1 MKLFAPESY
10 WNDPRVEEVVGG
22 CGPGGFG
29 DWLIPDTLWGLSVKE
44 SCRIHDWCYF
54 IGKTEED
61 KREADGVFLNNMLRQ
76 IQACESP
83 AWLKCLRRHRA
94 KTYYCFVRDFGGPS
108 FWDDKNTDLEFREY
122 GMAT

>member
-29 DWLIPDTLWGLSVKE
+29 DLLVPDTVYGMSIKE

-54 IGKTEED
+54 IGNKQED
-61 KREADGVFLNNMLRQ
+61 KDEADNIFLNNMIRQ
-76 IQACESP
+76 ITDGTML
-83 AWLKCLRRHRA
+83 WILKRLRLRRA
-94 KTYYCFVRDFGGPS
+94 KIYYQMVHFFGGPS
-108 FWDDKNTDLEFREY
+108 FWDDKNEISEFKEIN
-122 GMAT
+122 